1 MKEAAAYLLGSHDF
15 RNLSKLDVANV
26 SNFVR
31 EVYSADIKPFHPD
44 RSCERSV
51 FMLEIK
57 GIAFL
62 WHMVRCIMAV
72 LFLVGEGKETPG
84 IVAELLDISK
94 TNAKPQYEMACEGV
108 YYPLCQKYL
117 IGI

>member
-1 MKEAAAYLLGSHDF
+1 MQQAAAHLVGLHDF

-31 EVYSADIKPFHPD
+31 EIYSAEIKPFQPD
-44 RSCERSV
+44 QTGPKSV
-51 FMLEIK
+51 YILEIK

-72 LFLVGEGKETPG
+72 LFLVGERKESPDV
-84 IVAELLDISK
+84 ILQLLDVAN
-94 TNAKPQYEMACEGV
+94 TPAKPQYEMAEDGTPELWFLV
-108 YYPLCQKYL
+108 
-117 IGI
+117 